1 LGSWAV
7 QTWGTGTW
15 VGWEIHSWVWVV
27 MAASIWEAEGE
38 KVLAVL
44 GGRAWAALGMKNQS
58 WEVSEVRAWESWG
71 TQTWGT
77 GTLEDLGLHS
87 WALVPRG
94 TWEVS
99 ALGTPAAVVL
109 EVVVAGETMASEV
122 WAVEAARAWVVLEER
137 RRAVQV
143 WVVLAA

>member
-1 LGSWAV
+1 MAV
-7 QTWGTGTW
+7 
-15 VGWEIHSWVWVV
+15 
-27 MAASIWEAEGE
+27 SIWGAEGE

-44 GGRAWAALGMKNQS
+44 EGRAWAALGMKNQS
-58 WEVSEVRAWESWG
+58 WEA
-71 TQTWGT
+71 QTWGT

-87 WALVPRG
+87 WALVPRV

-99 ALGTPAAVVL
+99 ALGTPAAEVL